1 MKIYYILSASL
12 ILFLTG
18 CSTYTIKNFYSKE
31 KFYQDFN
38 KSAKNKD
45 VSITLVYGKSFDI
58 DNGVILE
65 NDSLISYEKSGIK
78 GKMTVPLTDI
88 TDLLYT
94 DNNHN
99 SASVIFKN
107 GGIIEGDNITVGHD
121 SICFDGMKQFIVR
134 KSVAPINKVETVSY
148 INNARA
154 VPSGI
159 FGGALAGLITAGIAS
174 VSLDKSNKPL
184 NYWLPAPL
192 IGAVV
197 GGIIAV
203 LIGWNTT
210 YQFNP

>member
-18 CSTYTIKNFYSKE
+18 CSTYTIKNFSSKE

-38 KSAKNKD
+38 KAAKNKD
-45 VSITLVYGKSFDI
+45 VSITLVYGRSFDI
-58 DNGVILE
+58 DNGVVLE

-78 GKMTVPLTDI
+78 GKMTVPLADL
-88 TDLLYT
+88 TDLIYT
-94 DNNHN
+94 DKNHY

-107 GGIIEGDNITVGHD
+107 GTILKGDNITAGHD
-121 SICFDGMKQFIVR
+121 SISFTALKQSIIR
-134 KSVAPINKVETVSY
+134 KSLAPINKVETVSY
-148 INNARA
+148 LNNIRA
-154 VPSGI
+154 IPSGI
-159 FGGALAGLITAGIAS
+159 FGGALAGLLTAGIADIANDFK
-174 VSLDKSNKPL
+174 VPV
-184 NYWLPAPL
+184 NYWVAAPL
-192 IGAVV
+192 IGAVF